1 MIRRAEASDDI
12 TELARQL
19 GYPEGGRS
27 LAAIRARDDHA
38 VFVAIDGERIVGFI
52 HVCVMLSLES
62 DSYAEIRALIVD
74 ESQRGG
80 GIGASLV
87 SAAEKWAGE
96 MRMER
101 VRVRSNVIRER
112 ARRFYERLGYAV
124 TKTQNVFD
132 KGL

>member
-1 MIRRAEASDDI
+1 VIRRANATDAI
-12 TELARQL
+12 TELVRQL
-19 GYPEGGRS
+19 GYAEGGRS
-27 LAAIRARDDHA
+27 LAAIVGRDDHA
-38 VFVAIDGERIVGFI
+38 VFVWIDGERIVGFI

-74 ESQRGG
+74 EGKRGG
-80 GIGASLV
+80 GIGAKLV
-87 SAAEKWAGE
+87 TAAEEWSRAQKLG
-96 MRMER
+96 R
-101 VRVRSNVIRER
+101 VRVRSNIIREG